1 MSEEMSIRNQI
12 FTAYESLFDA
22 EKKVADYLMNYPEEA
37 IEMSVSELAKKSEAS
52 QATIVRFCK
61 KIGCSGFHQL
71 KIKMAREMREKEE
84 HAVSNE
90 VNVEQ
95 IKSSLR
101 NILASKIEELTETM
115 NHMDEE
121 TIKAV
126 IHHIVNAGTVEFAAM
141 GNTIPVALDGSYKFN
156 QLGIP
161 AVASTIW
168 ETQQAF
174 AFTLKK
180 GDVLIAI
187 SASGASK
194 HLLTMTDIAHKNGA
208 VVAAITN
215 QPHSPLAEA
224 SDYVIVTATRENIFH
239 GQASFT
245 RMAAMAVIDS
255 LFLFLFSMKR
265 DSFEYLSEHEQFV
278 SEEKI

>member
-1 MSEEMSIRNQI
+1 MSVRNQI
-12 FTAYESLFDA
+12 FTAYDSLFDA
-22 EKKVADYLMNYPEEA
+22 EKKVADYLMNHPEQA
-37 IEMSVSELAKKSEAS
+37 IEMSVSELAKESEAS

-71 KIKMAREMREKEE
+71 KIKMAREMMEEEE
-84 HAVSNE
+84 HIISNE

-95 IKSSLR
+95 IKPSLR
-101 NILASKIEELTETM
+101 NILASKIEELTETL
-115 NHMDEE
+115 NNIEE
-121 TIKAV
+121 DTMRAI
-126 IHHIVNAGTVEFAAM
+126 IDHIVNAGTVEFAAM
-141 GNTIPVALDGSYKFN
+141 GNTIPVALDGSYKLN

-161 AVASTIW
+161 AVSSTIW

-174 AFTLKK
+174 AFTLKE

-194 HLLTMTDIAHKNGA
+194 HHLTMAEGAHKNKA
-208 VVAAITN
+208 VVVTITN

-224 SDYVIVTATRENIFH
+224 SDYVIITATRENIFH
-239 GQASFT
+239 EQTSFT

-255 LFLFLFSMKR
+255 LFLLLFSMKR
-265 DSFEYLSEHEQFV
+265 DSFQYLSEHEQVV

>member
-1 MSEEMSIRNQI
+1 MAEISIRNQI
-12 FTAYESLFDA
+12 FTAYDSLFDA
-22 EKKVADYLMNYPEEA
+22 EKKVADYLMNYPEES
-37 IEMSVSELAKKSEAS
+37 IEMSVSELAKKCEAS
-52 QATIVRFCK
+52 QATIVRVCK

-84 HAVSNE
+84 HVITNE
-90 VNVEQ
+90 VNVDQ
-95 IKSSLR
+95 IEVSLR
-101 NILASKIEELTETM
+101 NILASKVEELTETL
-115 NHMDEE
+115 NHIEE
-121 TIKAV
+121 DTMRDI
-126 IHHIVNAGTVEFAAM
+126 IHHVVNAKIVEFAAM
-141 GNTIPVALDGSYKFN
+141 GNTIPIALDGSYKFN

-161 AVASTIW
+161 AVSSTIW

-194 HLLTMTDIAHKNGA
+194 HLLTMAEVAHKNGA
-208 VVAAITN
+208 VVIAITN
-215 QPHSPLAEA
+215 QPHSPLAET
-224 SDYVIVTATRENIFH
+224 SDYVLVTATRENIFH
-239 GQASFT
+239 EQTSFT

-255 LFLFLFSMKR
+255 LFLLLFSMKR
-265 DSFEYLSEHEQFV
+265 DSFQYLSEHEQVV

>member
-1 MSEEMSIRNQI
+1 MAEMSIRNQI
-12 FTAYESLFDA
+12 FTAYDSLFDA
-22 EKKVADYLMNYPEEA
+22 EKKVADYLMNYPEES
-37 IEMSVSELAKKSEAS
+37 IEMSVSELAKKCEAS
-52 QATIVRFCK
+52 QATIVRVCK

-84 HAVSNE
+84 HVITNE
-90 VNVEQ
+90 VNVDQ
-95 IKSSLR
+95 IEVSLR
-101 NILASKIEELTETM
+101 NILASKVEELTETL
-115 NHMDEE
+115 NHIEE
-121 TIKAV
+121 DTMRDI
-126 IHHIVNAGTVEFAAM
+126 IHHVVNARIVEFAAM
-141 GNTIPVALDGSYKFN
+141 GNTIPIALDGSYKFN

-161 AVASTIW
+161 AVSSTIW

-194 HLLTMTDIAHKNGA
+194 HLLTMAEVAHKSGA
-208 VVAAITN
+208 VVIAITN
-215 QPHSPLAEA
+215 QPHSPLAET
-224 SDYVIVTATRENIFH
+224 SDYVFVTATRENIFH
-239 GQASFT
+239 EQTSFT

-255 LFLFLFSMKR
+255 LFLLLFSMKR
-265 DSFEYLSEHEQFV
+265 DSFQYLSEHEQVV